1 MIDSF
6 YLKRQAHRHISCRQR
21 FWSFFASVIR
31 GENQPLVTCSD
42 ILYNGERKKPMKNEL
57 AGDIA
62 LANGKSQYDTYC
74 KRILA
79 NKIILA
85 WILKYVA
92 DELEEDEKVIRRIL
106 EKL

>member
-1 MIDSF
+1 
-6 YLKRQAHRHISCRQR
+6 
-21 FWSFFASVIR
+21 
-31 GENQPLVTCSD
+31 
-42 ILYNGERKKPMKNEL
+42 MKNEL

-92 DELEEDEKVIRRIL
+92 EELEEDEKVIRRIL

>member
-1 MIDSF
+1 
-6 YLKRQAHRHISCRQR
+6 
-21 FWSFFASVIR
+21 
-31 GENQPLVTCSD
+31 
-42 ILYNGERKKPMKNEL
+42 MKNEL

-62 LANGKSQYDTYC
+62 LAKGKSQYDTYC

>member
-1 MIDSF
+1 
-6 YLKRQAHRHISCRQR
+6 
-21 FWSFFASVIR
+21 
-31 GENQPLVTCSD
+31 
-42 ILYNGERKKPMKNEL
+42 MKNEL

-85 WILKYVA
+85 GYSEIA
-92 DELEEDEKVIRRIL
+92 RDELEEDEKVIRRIL